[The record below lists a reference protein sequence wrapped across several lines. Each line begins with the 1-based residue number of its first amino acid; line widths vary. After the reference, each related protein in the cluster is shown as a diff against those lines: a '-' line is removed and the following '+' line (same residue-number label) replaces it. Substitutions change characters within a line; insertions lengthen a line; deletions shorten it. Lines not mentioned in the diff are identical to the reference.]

1 LNEFFL
7 HQVLE
12 KDGGR
17 GYKRGTKNMKLSST
31 SRAFE
36 NFYKIGKKKK
46 EKSFFV
52 FFFPS
57 KVKHR

>member
-36 NFYKIGKKKK
+36 NFYKIGKEKKK
-46 EKSFFV
+46 KKSFFFV
-52 FFFPS
+52 FFFLP
-57 KVKHR
+57 K